1 MFQLTEQTTHFT
13 VISEKLEKEVREK
26 AELSAQLL
34 ELKGQLR
41 VCDREVTIVSWLC
54 VSIVCDK
61 CMCVR
66 VCDGGVCLA
75 MECYVWHSSAL

>member
-41 VCDREVTIVSWLC
+41 ACDREVTIVSRLC

-61 CMCVR
+61 CVCVCAC
-66 VCDGGVCLA
+66 V
-75 MECYVWHSSAL
+75 

>member
-13 VISEKLEKEVREK
+13 VISEKFEKEVREK

-41 VCDREVTIVSWLC
+41 GCDREVTIVSCYGRLC
-54 VSIVCDK
+54 VCW
-61 CMCVR
+61 R
-66 VCDGGVCLA
+66 F
-75 MECYVWHSSAL
+75 ALRQWGHFHDLII